1 MANISNEIR
10 AFQNAVYGEEV
21 RSSMISAIQ
30 KINTVTESCEST
42 VNTFSSNIS
51 SATTAANNAASNAN
65 TAATNA
71 NNAATA
77 ANTAKNA
84 ANTAASNA
92 NAAVTSANNAASNAN
107 SAATSANNAEAARV
121 TAENARANAE
131 STRQAN
137 ESARQSA
144 EQARVSAEATR
155 ANSESARDS
164 AESARQTNEITR
176 QGNERQRQNSETL
189 RENAE
194 SSRASGFSDMQAA
207 FADMQRTVIPQATE
221 STMGG
226 VIVGDGLSVDNALL
240 SLANTKSKSGTAVA
254 SNGAALESVIVYG
267 QSVQDGT
274 PTPDAPVPVDVVSG
288 KNLLPLAAH
297 TVTNKGVTA
306 TVDTT
311 GTVTI
316 TGTATGGNA
325 ALTIPVASDVPLANN
340 VDYTAQRITMSGSLD
355 GTFYIRGIDD
365 DNQSVHHLFNLASV
379 TERTARFT
387 NNAIVQTVY
396 IVVQENTTIDC
407 VLQVQLEAGTT
418 ATPYVPYGSI
428 GIVVGDTATPI
439 NLQGNTLASLPDGTR
454 DELLVDSAGHC
465 VIEKNI
471 YAITL
476 NGGAQESWTDGASGR
491 RKTLNL
497 VGIAPTIRNVG
508 SNSVVPSI
516 ISNRFVSVSA
526 GASYASSIGV
536 SQNTIGT
543 SIYINLRGSE
553 AVSMTDWIDWLAAN
567 PVTVYYP
574 LETPQTIDLGYIDPP
589 AIPED
594 GATVSVSSSIT
605 PVIDVSWWENGAAAI
620 ASAISKLMDEIKSLK
635 AQIAALATS

>member
-42 VNTFSSNIS
+42 VNSFSSNIS

-92 NAAVTSANNAASNAN
+92 NAAVTSANNAASNA
-107 SAATSANNAEAARV
+107 SAAATSANNAEAARV

-155 ANSESARDS
+155 ANSEATRES

-240 SLANTKSKSGTAVA
+240 SLAETKSGSGTSVF
-254 SNGAALESVIVYG
+254 SNGSYLESLTVYG
-267 QSVQDGT
+267 ESVQDDT
-274 PTPDAPVPVDVVSG
+274 PTPDAPVPVQVVEG
-288 KNLLPLAAH
+288 PL
-297 TVTNKGVTA
+297 
-306 TVDTT
+306 
-311 GTVTI
+311 
-316 TGTATGGNA
+316 
-325 ALTIPVASDVPLANN
+325 
-340 VDYTAQRITMSGSLD
+340 SLVIGD
-355 GTFYIRGIDD
+355 
-365 DNQSVHHLFNLASV
+365 ASV
-379 TERTARFT
+379 A
-387 NNAIVQTVY
+387 
-396 IVVQENTTIDC
+396 
-407 VLQVQLEAGTT
+407 
-418 ATPYVPYGSI
+418 
-428 GIVVGDTATPI
+428 I

-454 DELLVDSAGHC
+454 DELHVDSTGHC
-465 VIEKNI
+465 VLTKNVGKTTI
-471 YAITL
+471 DDSLAFGSSFIDSDTMRGNCTRITMNMSNFPTMKSVAL
-476 NGGAQESWTDGASGR
+476 SAANSYMSIAVAGSTSASAAPYPGVYSKTAASGVYL
-491 RKTLNL
+491 TL
-497 VGIAPTIRNVG
+497 
-508 SNSVVPSI
+508 PSTLT
-516 ISNRFVSVSA
+516 SA
-526 GASYASSIGV
+526 SDVTAW
-536 SQNTIGT
+536 
-543 SIYINLRGSE
+543 L
-553 AVSMTDWIDWLAAN
+553 TDNNFDFF
-567 PVTVYYP
+567 YP
-574 LETPQTIDLGYIDPP
+574 LATPQTIDLGYIDPP

-594 GATVSVSSSIT
+594 GAMVSVSASIT
-605 PVIDVSWWENGAAAI
+605 PVIDVSWWESGAAPI
-620 ASAISKLMDEIKSLK
+620 ALAISKLIDEIKSLK

>member
-30 KINTVTESCEST
+30 KINTVTENCEST
-42 VNTFSSNIS
+42 VNSFSSNIS

-65 TAATNA
+65 TAASNA

-77 ANTAKNA
+77 ANTAKDA

-92 NAAVTSANNAASNAN
+92 NAAVTSANNAASNATA
-107 SAATSANNAEAARV
+107 AATSANNAEAARV
-121 TAENARANAE
+121 TAENARTNAE

-240 SLANTKSKSGTAVA
+240 SLATTKSGSGTAVT
-254 SNGAALESVIVYG
+254 SNGTALESAVVYG
-267 QSVQDGT
+267 QSVQNGT
-274 PTPDAPVPVDVVSG
+274 PTPDAPVPVQVVDG
-288 KNLLPLAAH
+288 KNLLD
-297 TVTNKGVTA
+297 VTMTSQTMNGLTFVVNPDK
-306 TVDTT
+306 
-311 GTVTI
+311 TI
-316 TGTATGGNA
+316 SVTGTAS
-325 ALTIPVASDVPLANN
+325 SDT
-340 VDYTAQRITMSGSLD
+340 YITVGSVRLPD
-355 GTFYIRGIDD
+355 GTYRLSGCPEGGSRTTYRLYYNRSSAVEFDYGGG
-365 DNQSVHHLFNLASV
+365 V
-379 TERTARFT
+379 TIIANDEANVQVRI
-387 NNAIVQTVY
+387 AIYT
-396 IVVQENTTIDC
+396 
-407 VLQVQLEAGTT
+407 GTT
-418 ATPYVPYGSI
+418 VDMVFRPQIERGSTNTPYVPYGSI

-439 NLQGNTLASLPDGTR
+439 DLQGNALASLPDGTR
-454 DELLVDSAGHC
+454 DELHVDSAGR
-465 VIEKNI
+465 VWIEKRVGYVSTNDLSANVAGAAVLTNFVRI
-471 YAITL
+471 VCSGALTDNPAPANSTTL
-476 NGGAQESWTDGASGR
+476 NHNGFCNVAPFTGAGYSSDTLHCYAHLTGFYLFAPVGDKQSWDATTAAEWVTEHGA
-491 RKTLNL
+491 
-497 VGIAPTIRNVG
+497 
-508 SNSVVPSI
+508 
-516 ISNRFVSVSA
+516 
-526 GASYASSIGV
+526 YAYY
-536 SQNTIGT
+536 TP
-543 SIYINLRGSE
+543 
-553 AVSMTDWIDWLAAN
+553 AA
-567 PVTVYYP
+567 T
-574 LETPQTIDLGYIDPP
+574 TTIDLGYIIPP

-594 GATVSVSSSIT
+594 GAMVSVSASIT
-605 PVIDVSWWENGAAAI
+605 PVIDVSWWENGAAAV